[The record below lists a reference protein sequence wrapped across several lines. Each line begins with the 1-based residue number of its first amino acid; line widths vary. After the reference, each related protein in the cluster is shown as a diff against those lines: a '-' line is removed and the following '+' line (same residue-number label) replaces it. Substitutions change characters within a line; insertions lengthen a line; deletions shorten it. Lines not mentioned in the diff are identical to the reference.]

1 MSSQTVYFTNP
12 AIITDLQTS
21 VKQSFMTT
29 VYTGTQTVKYSGND
43 LNNSGYMPKN
53 NEYLDKFGVA
63 SYQVS
68 KVTPVTGI
76 PNGISKTLN
85 GVCDE
90 NYIYYAWEA
99 EHNDEANAQGQD
111 LSLLLALGLGPNSW
125 VNGVGP
131 TYLLKVDRKTNDIVL
146 SKHLGDITGF
156 KTTNF
161 TDYNQAGD
169 DVTRGPLC
177 IYDGHI
183 YLTGQGQKYHTIMK
197 IRCSDLTLV
206 WREQVWTDSEN
217 VSPVPGLS
225 QGPAK
230 MRNIIVVPPITGAVG
245 IRSKP
250 MVVSLCTSTEYGTV
264 VFNSIT
270 KLFGFLKAYGHVF
283 AYTDNGPTVTKAWQ
297 FDTVP
302 EFLETNDLL
311 PQASFNLTSTG
322 SVQDELRIHDKLVQ
336 GYTFNAGSSA
346 GTGSEKTDGVFYFLN
361 KQYVTYTSTGAV
373 VSLTGGSAL
382 EYIKVDLT
390 TSSYNHTQC
399 GGVFS
404 TGASFVYQR
413 CEVQYGKEISLT
425 GSIVANGQGVTGTV
439 SGNTLLGLPV
449 TKIFYKQQIGNKYLT
464 EQEADSLNYYGAG
477 LYNNITWDPVK
488 DCVFVGS
495 NNFSR
500 SVLDD
505 EYRTYNYLRRTC
517 PTGGDLTIN
526 VPNADG
532 LTYLKAERGVTPAG
546 PFVGTSVAGAYQGK
560 DDDNV
565 IVDNGEYQNNRL
577 AYIEKQRR
585 MILDFDAIVSGQ
597 ADFKYGP
604 RAMRALNGSVTAL
617 GVATGAPQFI
627 FKTWITDQTEH
638 SSTFL
643 GYQSNA
649 IVYRTNGINQDMM
662 PGTQIVTIT
671 PYTGDN
677 GASNSK
683 RYLVVGSKSRMQLL
697 DLDAAYTGAALTAV
711 SGESGNQFVKG
722 IASGVITM
730 NDSRVIYKDTQRG
743 MNVQANFNSLAYN
756 PDTKILCQRGHQVTD
771 QAQMFGS
778 TGGFQ
783 FKNYHNDQ
791 TYNNA
796 AFGGEIITKDKG
808 LLAVP
813 GIFASQL
820 YFYDVQTLVDN
831 YRRNAIPYYTPS
843 TSINSWA
850 WNFPQNLFID
860 AGFFGIFDG
869 GDVQMYGDLT
879 VAGSKEGTLWFIDTL
894 SKRVVHRMNI
904 NGGSSITPLMVDG
917 VMYGYGGNSKWS
929 QSKTPDQEGAN
940 STNAYMKNAKEL
952 FMITPYGL

>member
-12 AIITDLQTS
+12 AIITDLQKS

-29 VYTGTQTVKYSGND
+29 VYTGTQKVTGND

-53 NEYLDKFGVA
+53 NEYLDKYGVA

-90 NYIYYAWEA
+90 NYIYYAWEV
-99 EHNDEANAQGQD
+99 EHGDEANAQGQD
-111 LSLLLALGLGPNSW
+111 LSLLLSVGLGPNSW

-131 TYLLKVDRKTNDIVL
+131 TYILKVDRKTNDIVL

-230 MRNIIVVPPITGAVG
+230 MRNIAVIPPITGAVG
-245 IRSKP
+245 VRSKP

-283 AYTDNGPTVTKAWQ
+283 AYTDNGPTVTKVWQ

-311 PQASFNLTSTG
+311 PVESFNLTSTG

-336 GYTFNAGSSA
+336 SYSFQPGSRS
-346 GTGSEKTDGVFYFLN
+346 GTGAAKSDGVFYFFN
-361 KQYVTYTSTGAV
+361 KQYITYTSTGAIT
-373 VSLTGGSAL
+373 SLTGGSSY

-390 TSSYNHTQC
+390 TGSYNHTQC

-413 CEVQYGKEISLT
+413 CAVQKGNEINVYGT
-425 GSIVANGQGVTGTV
+425 GVADGQGFTGTV

-449 TKIFYKQQIGNKYLT
+449 TKIFYKEQIGNKYLT
-464 EQEADSLNYYGAG
+464 EQEADSLNYYGGG

-517 PTGGDLTIN
+517 ATGGDLTIQ

-532 LTYLKAERGVTPAG
+532 LTYLKAERGVNQYPANAFAG
-546 PFVGTSVAGAYQGK
+546 VASAGAFQGK
-560 DDDNV
+560 NDDNV
-565 IVDNGEYQNNRL
+565 LIDNGEYQNNRL
-577 AYIEKQRR
+577 AFVEKQRR

-604 RAMRALNGSVTAL
+604 RAMRALNACVTAL

-638 SSTFL
+638 SATFL

-649 IVYRTNGINQDMM
+649 AIYRTNGINQDMM
-662 PGTQIVTIT
+662 PGTQIVTI
-671 PYTGDN
+671 N
-677 GASNSK
+677 NK
-683 RYLVVGSKSRMQLL
+683 RYLIVGSKSRMQLL
-697 DLDAAYTGAALTAV
+697 NLDAAYTGAALTAV

-722 IASGVITM
+722 IA
-730 NDSRVIYKDTQRG
+730 KW
-743 MNVQANFNSLAYN
+743 
-756 PDTKILCQRGHQVTD
+756 C
-771 QAQMFGS
+771 
-778 TGGFQ
+778 
-783 FKNYHNDQ
+783 YH
-791 TYNNA
+791 YER
-796 AFGGEIITKDKG
+796 F
-808 LLAVP
+808 
-813 GIFASQL
+813 
-820 YFYDVQTLVDN
+820 
-831 YRRNAIPYYTPS
+831 
-843 TSINSWA
+843 
-850 WNFPQNLFID
+850 
-860 AGFFGIFDG
+860 
-869 GDVQMYGDLT
+869 
-879 VAGSKEGTLWFIDTL
+879 
-894 SKRVVHRMNI
+894 
-904 NGGSSITPLMVDG
+904 
-917 VMYGYGGNSKWS
+917 
-929 QSKTPDQEGAN
+929 
-940 STNAYMKNAKEL
+940 
-952 FMITPYGL
+952 